1 VCAGGALESCQSEV
15 LDSSRPACGE
25 GPALGRVAA
34 RWNNAQAAAELS
46 WQSRA
51 INRSAQNDRN
61 PELVNHIFSPF
72 FA

>member
-1 VCAGGALESCQSEV
+1 MATLGTAGTDIICGVCAGGALESCQSEV

-46 WQSRA
+46 
-51 INRSAQNDRN
+51 
-61 PELVNHIFSPF
+61 
-72 FA
+72 